1 MKISNKGF
9 TLVELLAVVVIL
21 AIIMAIAAPNMT
33 RQIKKEE
40 EENQNILN
48 QKIENASKIY
58 AAKYYVNELINNR
71 DIEFTLND
79 LQRDGLIN
87 LKDNCSN
94 NLTGKITINSGVYNY
109 NDIQSDNDTCYE
121 IRDNS

>member
-58 AAKYYVNELINNR
+58 AAKYYVNELINNE

-94 NLTGKITINSGVYNY
+94 NLTDKIIINSGVYNY
-109 NDIQSDNDTCYE
+109 NHIQSDTCYE